1 MEGLMR
7 ITFLSFLYGLV
18 QLGRF
23 TFSSKAAFNGKRP
36 IFPFW
41 DSEEKEIPSGF
52 FEVLMTFDGKNFTSA
67 DGLLKIAIPTE
78 EEESVHDFKTLNDE
92 EDCSQ
97 FYLLFTAQELQD
109 AGYNTT
115 RSPGFNY
122 WNPEAVRWEP
132 RGHVL
137 ENSWADHRFYVVP
150 DGYIAVCY
158 RLNEDGDVR
167 SENPNLPVFT
177 KDNIETAGCFQHFFG
192 HHQYDSR
199 GDFELAYFFIE
210 LSLDEL
216 RAAGVEVP
224 EDLTGF
230 KFDPLSAQFKA
241 VDKPDQN
248 FGWDSISESWMPFC
262 TAKDEDGIICKS
274 GKLAFP
280 WESSM
285 SNWML
290 NDNNDVFTYMT
301 KDPTEARRNSIML
314 RNFFSQNGGPYCD
327 CNCFCDH
334 CNQYYLPWEKS
345 SHRLYGGANVL
356 SQWTCD

>member
-1 MEGLMR
+1 MR

-23 TFSSKAAFNGKRP
+23 NFSSKAAFNGKRP

-177 KDNIETAGCFQHFFG
+177 KDNIETAGCFQHNLR
-192 HHQYDSR
+192 QSTNQVKI
-199 GDFELAYFFIE
+199 LAGIQFPKVGCHFA
-210 LSLDEL
+210 LL
-216 RAAGVEVP
+216 RM
-224 EDLTGF
+224 
-230 KFDPLSAQFKA
+230 KM
-241 VDKPDQN
+241 
-248 FGWDSISESWMPFC
+248 ESY
-262 TAKDEDGIICKS
+262 ANLEN
-274 GKLAFP
+274 LLFP
-280 WESSM
+280 G
-285 SNWML
+285 NHL
-290 NDNNDVFTYMT
+290 C
-301 KDPTEARRNSIML
+301 RI
-314 RNFFSQNGGPYCD
+314 GC
-327 CNCFCDH
+327 
-334 CNQYYLPWEKS
+334 
-345 SHRLYGGANVL
+345 
-356 SQWTCD
+356 